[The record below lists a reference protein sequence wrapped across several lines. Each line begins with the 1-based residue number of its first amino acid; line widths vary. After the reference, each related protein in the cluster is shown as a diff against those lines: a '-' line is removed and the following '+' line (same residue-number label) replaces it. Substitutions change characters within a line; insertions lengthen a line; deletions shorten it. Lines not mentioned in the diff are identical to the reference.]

1 MEYKLEKK
9 LDTIENELKLLKTL
23 ILSSYGNSIK
33 KPVSFRGIAKTN
45 LNDKELDKAIEES
58 KKSLFKGI

>member
-45 LNDKELDKAIEES
+45 LNDKELDKAIGES

>member
-33 KPVSFRGIAKTN
+33 KLVSFRGIAKTN
-45 LNDKELDKAIEES
+45 LNDKELDKAIEET
-58 KKSLFKGI
+58 I